1 MGLLGHIFTSK
12 GADKMNEE
20 SRANNQSEYVPADR
34 GVTTPPNGGI
44 QSKASAVA
52 DRASRFYRENPK
64 MVAGLGLAAALM
76 ALSALKRRP
85 PA

>member
-1 MGLLGHIFTSK
+1 MGFLGNIFAAK
-12 GADKMNEE
+12 RAHEMNEQ
-20 SRANNQSEYVPADR
+20 SRMNNQAEYVPADR
-34 GVTTPPNGGI
+34 GVTTPAEGGM
-44 QSKASAVA
+44 QAKASAVA

-85 PA
+85 PG